1 MRRISPSTLRQRVL
15 PPISRRALSASP
27 IFIRALQ
34 TSSSSLLPRS
44 PSTRRTLIAS
54 SSAGSSHDIEDQVEH
69 ASSAEQL
76 KESSAGGG
84 EGEGEDSP
92 SSTPPPNPPSDLY
105 SYTTSIIPPSKP
117 TSPLPAELGPALTH
131 LYTSFLPGN
140 QHLAEDLHP
149 SSPFTHVISFPD
161 GSGRPRTEPAERS
174 DDQGSSA
181 PEAVMALAS
190 PFEGGE
196 AYVQDAVKR
205 LANEMDADL
214 VRLDLVTGLGLD
226 GPSSPL
232 GSKDASPP
240 SLPQPLNPLLSAAP
254 RPTVGAIKET
264 NESDDSED
272 GHGMPGMAVTS
283 VPIAVMGGGGGML
296 PSSLSGLPGMGG
308 SEEDLAQS
316 QVNQEWVNFFTKII
330 NTGESR
336 PGKKRVIVLESA
348 TAMAKSF
355 PLWWPSLVEAVQRRR
370 KGHVSI
376 GKIGRNKGTNS
387 KAPAAALLYPTS
399 IILQCTPSLAL
410 PHTHPAMTLEHD
422 HAESSSEEDEHAEGS
437 ADPAQAVMAALE
449 EKFKSMGI
457 HVQSHVEV
465 VKPKIDGKLWW
476 GSEEGDTSGRRE
488 GDQERLAG
496 MLSKGVPAVL
506 PSFGHKSLD
515 GSSQPPVNPIRRLLQ
530 SRFGLPPRSDEN
542 PEAVPSIVWKAYPIV
557 PQHRNLALEKEAR
570 TRQRRAWTAALL
582 QRAVHQFG
590 GKLADPLEVFTTSE
604 LTGLPITRK
613 TEASGV
619 GKGWGNSVI
628 PWTDAMHISSIALG
642 TAARSGQIEVGVV
655 TVRWEDIIRARK
667 AMEDEKRT
675 ASEQIKRHIP
685 SRKIKLDTKTKSDI
699 EKAPQQLLDPVVEQ
713 IKKSKNLS
721 AHEKRLLPCIV
732 DPNRLASTSFKD
744 VHLPEKTIDGI
755 RSMVSLPLLFPEAF
769 RGGVL
774 KDHATAGALMFGP
787 PGTGK
792 TLLAR
797 AVAAESGAR
806 MLAVQPSDVNDMYVG
821 EGEKLVKAV
830 FSLARRLSP
839 CVIFLDEVDALFGAR
854 ISRGSAGSMSHNLL
868 LTEFMQEMDGLS
880 SAIANKD
887 KRIVVIGATNRPFDL
902 DDAVLRRLPRRLLVD
917 LPSVEDRKAIL
928 KILLRD
934 EQLAEDVDLDKLAK
948 ETDGFSG
955 SDLKHL
961 CVSAA
966 LSAVKDTV
974 QVPWAKNLAAE
985 TGVTPPETEASK
997 TSSPTSPGGGS
1008 RAEVLV
1014 LAPTDTNN
1022 GGGGGRR
1029 KAKVTRQTAAAPVS
1043 QSSSLAITAAQ
1054 PIASNSASA
1063 SAATMASSSM
1073 EDQPDTGSAST
1084 DAGEQEPGVS
1094 ALDGDGEGDQQIAQ
1108 GEVDQLLNAN
1118 KMGGDPPAESES
1130 ESNDNALKDEV
1141 ETLLGFKEP
1150 PPPKPRVV
1158 AWKHFRVA
1166 LGEIRPSASE
1176 EGSLPELRK
1185 WAEQFGEGGKKKGKK
1200 SGFGKGF
1207 GFSEEKPNDRE
1218 SEYGRVAQDEE

>member
-15 PPISRRALSASP
+15 PPISRRVLSASSP
-27 IFIRALQ
+27 TSSRALQ

-44 PSTRRTLIAS
+44 TATRRTLIAS
-54 SSAGSSHDIEDQVEH
+54 SSSNSSHGLEEHQEQITSSEPSIET
-69 ASSAEQL
+69 APG
-76 KESSAGGG
+76 GGG
-84 EGEGEDSP
+84 EAEGDGPP
-92 SSTPPPNPPSDLY
+92 SSDPPSNPPSDLY
-105 SYTTSIIPPSKP
+105 SYTISLINPSKP

-140 QHLAEDLHP
+140 QHLAEDLQP

-161 GSGRPRTEPAERS
+161 GSGRPRTETTDRQ

-214 VRLDLVTGLGLD
+214 VRLDLVTALGLD

-240 SLPQPLNPLLSAAP
+240 PLPQPLNPLLSPAPKPAA
-254 RPTVGAIKET
+254 GIIKES
-264 NESDDSED
+264 SDSEAAED

-296 PSSLSGLPGMGG
+296 PSGLSGLPGMGG
-308 SEEDLAQS
+308 SEEELAQG

-330 NTGESR
+330 NTGESK
-336 PGKKRVIVLESA
+336 PGKKRIIVLESA

-370 KGHVSI
+370 KGHVSV
-376 GKIGRNKGTNS
+376 GKIGRGKGPNS

-399 IILQCTPSLAL
+399 IVLQCTPSLAL
-410 PHTHPAMTLEHD
+410 PHTHPAMSMEHED
-422 HAESSSEEDEHAEGS
+422 AEGSSEEDDHAEGPS
-437 ADPAQAVMAALE
+437 DPAQSIMAALE
-449 EKFKSMGI
+449 ERFKSMGI

-465 VKPKIDGKLWW
+465 VKPKVDGKLWW
-476 GSEEGDTSGRRE
+476 GSEEGDISGRRE
-488 GDQERLAG
+488 GDQERLTG
-496 MLSKGVPAVL
+496 MLSKGVPGVL

-515 GSSQPPVNPIRRLLQ
+515 GSSQPPTNPIRRLLQ
-530 SRFGLPPRSDEN
+530 SRLGLPPRTEDANETS
-542 PEAVPSIVWKAYPIV
+542 PSIVWKAYPIV

-570 TRQRRAWTAALL
+570 TRQRRAWTTALL

-590 GKLADPLEVFTTSE
+590 GRLVDPLEVFTTSE

-628 PWTDAMHISSIALG
+628 SWVDAAHISSIALG
-642 TAARSGQIEVGVV
+642 TAARAGQIEDGVV
-655 TVRWEDIIRARK
+655 TVKWDDIIRARK
-667 AMEDEKRT
+667 AMEEERRT
-675 ASEQIKRHIP
+675 ASEQIKRHLP
-685 SRKIKLDTKTKSDI
+685 SRKVSVDAKTKSDV

-732 DPNRLASTSFKD
+732 DPSRLASTSFKD

-928 KILLRD
+928 QILLRD
-934 EQLAEDVDLDKLAK
+934 EQSAEDVDLDKLAK

-974 QVPWAKNLAAE
+974 QVPWAKNPAAE
-985 TGVTPPETEASK
+985 TGVTPSETQASQ
-997 TSSPTSPGGGS
+997 TNSPTSPGGGS
-1008 RAEVLV
+1008 LAEVLV
-1014 LAPTDTNN
+1014 LAPTESTSA
-1022 GGGGGRR
+1022 GGGGRR
-1029 KAKVTRQTAAAPVS
+1029 KAKVTKQKAVAPVAVASPLAHAEPVASTSMSS
-1043 QSSSLAITAAQ
+1043 Q
-1054 PIASNSASA
+1054 
-1063 SAATMASSSM
+1063 ATPP
-1073 EDQPDTGSAST
+1073 ETGLGSA
-1084 DAGEQEPGVS
+1084 GGQGQGVS
-1094 ALDGDGEGDQQIAQ
+1094 ALEGEGEGNQQIAQ

-1118 KMGGDPPAESES
+1118 KTGGEPPSES
-1130 ESNDNALKDEV
+1130 EPNSDSESGDNAIRDQL
-1141 ETLLGFKEP
+1141 ETLMGLKQP
-1150 PPPKPRVV
+1150 APSKPRVV
-1158 AWKHFRVA
+1158 AWKHFKVA

-1207 GFSEEKPNDRE
+1207 GFSEEKPQDRE
-1218 SEYGRVAQDEE
+1218 SGYGRVAQDEQ